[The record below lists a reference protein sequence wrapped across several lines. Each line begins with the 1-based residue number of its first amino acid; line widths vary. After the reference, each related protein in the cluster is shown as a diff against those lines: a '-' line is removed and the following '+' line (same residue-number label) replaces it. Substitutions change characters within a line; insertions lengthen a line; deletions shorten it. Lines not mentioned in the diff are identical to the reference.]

1 MIEIAEEQMFNNI
14 VIMVLTQKD
23 NSSFQIYYW
32 DESDREKCKP
42 TKSYPKFFNCRFGNI
57 TAFDIHE
64 ENVTSMPCVLKVK
77 AIAWPPFVIFPRH
90 LQKTLQNKPVDKIL
104 LNGIEIE
111 LMNVISKY
119 LRIKVEYYVS
129 YKEDWGTSYFNGSS
143 TNTMNDLMTKKVDIA
158 IGSFSVS
165 NPRVAL
171 FRMSQSYAEEHMLI
185 CVPNRSYIK
194 FWSNFFNISS
204 LKLFLSVFIIRGMG
218 IYSSP
223 DNLRYFDRKER
234 LWFEKQILKNWI
246 DCHNVTRCL
255 EDVYANHEK
264 AICMDENYKNYIL
277 HNSKKVGE
285 STLHCLKRKLTSN
298 PIGMIMRKTLPMLEE
313 IDNIIGKI
321 IAADDTNITA
331 SLDECNELKQ
341 EIETNRKDL

>member
-14 VIMVLTQKD
+14 VIMVPTHKD

-185 CVPNRSYIK
+185 CVPNRISIGLSVNILPATRK
-194 FWSNFFNISS
+194 ARIFFS
-204 LKLFLSVFIIRGMG
+204 LLLIFELFYVAFFVSLVASFLSSPKKAQDIKTLFDIFSRGMG

-234 LWFEKQILKNWI
+234 LWFEKQILKNWV

-264 AICMDENYKNYIL
+264 AICMDENYKTTYYITVKSGRINFTL
-277 HNSKKVGE
+277 SETEINIE
-285 STLHCLKRKLTSN
+285 SDWN
-298 PIGMIMRKTLPMLEE
+298 DYEE
-313 IDNIIGKI
+313 DSSDARRN
-321 IAADDTNITA
+321 
-331 SLDECNELKQ
+331 
-341 EIETNRKDL
+341 